1 MKNIVIGMAGHIDH
15 GKTAL
20 VECLTG
26 KNTDTLPEEKKRGI
40 TVDIGFSYLDLDGD
54 KVGIVDVPG
63 HEKFIKNMVAGV
75 LAINYVMMVIA
86 ADDGIMPQTKEH
98 FEIIKLLNIK
108 NGMVIL
114 TKTDLVQAE
123 VVEQRKKEIRE
134 FFKGSFL
141 ENSLIVES
149 SIKNK
154 DLISNLKNYL
164 MDDIKRVKEENTGRI
179 LDEELDEKF
188 RMYIDRVFSIKGFGT
203 IVTGTLLKG
212 KININDNFY
221 IYPHNLKGKIKGI
234 ENHGE
239 KLDEIHAGNRC
250 ALNLS
255 QADKNLIKRGNII
268 SSNDN
273 FPSSNIVD
281 IIFIPLK
288 NKKVKNNQRIRL
300 HIGTR
305 EIIGRI
311 KFFSN
316 DLMIDNQIIVKDD
329 FLRFPAQL
337 FLEEEITA
345 FYSELGIIRN
355 FSPMDTIGGIKILNV
370 FGEKTKKNNV
380 QYIQKL
386 LDLDKGKFENE
397 INYSL
402 ILKDILKKFHESNYA
417 NKGIERLELKN
428 IYFKDVSFKEF
439 KNILEKNTSQG
450 IIKIEKNLDKEY
462 ILLKNF
468 KVKLTKD
475 DKQVKE
481 KIFKMYKESGL
492 IPLKRSIIE
501 KEFEDKSEFEKIHN
515 YLFEEN
521 MIIYLGED
529 FYILKGFFK
538 EIQKIIAVF
547 FENNNRLKI
556 SDLKKIVN
564 LNREIVILILNK
576 LDNIKFT
583 KRINDYRILNKE
595 RKDDN

>member
-40 TVDIGFSYLDLDGD
+40 TVDIGFSYLDLNGN

-63 HEKFIKNMVAGV
+63 HEKFIKNMVAGIS
-75 LAINYVMMVIA
+75 AINYVIMVIA

-108 NGMVIL
+108 NGMIIL

-123 VVEQRKKEIRE
+123 VIEQRKKEIRE

-141 ENSLIVES
+141 ENSLILEF

-154 DLISNLKNYL
+154 DLISNLKKYL
-164 MDDIKRVKEENTGRI
+164 IDDIKRVKEENIGRI

-239 KLDEIHAGNRC
+239 KLDEIQAGNRC

-273 FPSSNIVD
+273 FSSSNIVD

-305 EIIGRI
+305 EVIGRI

-316 DLMIDNQIIVKDD
+316 DLIIDNQIVVKDD

-355 FSPMDTIGGIKILNV
+355 FSPMDTIGGIKILDV
-370 FGEKTKKNNV
+370 MGEKTKKNNV

-397 INYSL
+397 IDYSL
-402 ILKDILKKFHESNYA
+402 ILKDILEKFHESNYA

-428 IYFKDVSFKEF
+428 VYFKDISFKEL
-439 KNILEKNTSQG
+439 KNILEKNILQG

-462 ILLKNF
+462 ISLKDF
-468 KVKLTKD
+468 KVKLTKE
-475 DKQVKE
+475 DKQLKE

-501 KEFEDKSEFEKIHN
+501 KEFEDKFEFEKIHN

-521 MIIYLGED
+521 MIIYIGED

-538 EIQKIIAVF
+538 EIQKIIAMF
-547 FENNNRLKI
+547 FENSNRLKI
-556 SDLKKIVN
+556 SDLKKILN
-564 LNREIVILILNK
+564 LNREVVILILNK

-595 RKDDN
+595 SKDDN